1 MVTLVISPKG
11 HINGEVLTCLTG
23 RVTFTLC
30 PTGRNFS
37 GTVNV
42 SLKLFLSS
50 SLSETFCREQKK
62 MYFTHSRAAVLHCFG
77 DTENKRAV
85 WELAWCNAHYLQPGF

>member
-1 MVTLVISPKG
+1 MVRYLHVLQGGLLSLCVQQGEISM
-11 HINGEVLTCLTG
+11 VLLRCHLNC
-23 RVTFTLC
+23 FCHL
-30 PTGRNFS
+30 PYQ
-37 GTVNV
+37 
-42 SLKLFLSS
+42 KLSA
-50 SLSETFCREQKK
+50 ENKKK